1 MIYIRFPAKL
11 NVKKSS
17 EKLAFKYL
25 FSEISMH
32 IQKRIKKNIQK
43 LTFNSI
49 LNSKFLFRN
58 K

>member
-32 IQKRIKKNIQK
+32 IQMYGMFFEILLSFYIVNID
-43 LTFNSI
+43 
-49 LNSKFLFRN
+49 R
-58 K
+58 

>member
-32 IQKRIKKNIQK
+32 IQKRIKKK
-43 LTFNSI
+43 
-49 LNSKFLFRN
+49 K
-58 K
+58 KK